1 MPYPSYPFTPLLA
14 DEEDALGL
22 SLGGDDTADDPNTDP
37 NTDPTTGA
45 NRYQATTPAV
55 APDLTVKFSA
65 PKLGELPGF
74 VGEDRVLLQK
84 PEIPETQIT
93 PMARQSGMGIG
104 TGTGPGMLQPPTID
118 QSNLQAYTQHMGT
131 SPFGKKPGF
140 WNKLAAGLYGGASVL
155 AATQAQPHV
164 SRVNPMQIAN
174 GVQGILRPG
183 QGRMMQEW
191 DLKRRG
197 LEDAARLEAMNNATR
212 MRQYGIESQDPVN
225 QSRIELNRK
234 HGQLYDAIGQS
245 KMLSALN
252 PKPTTERPATN
263 REALVARDL
272 QDRLNSADPK
282 IRTAAQQ
289 ELEAFKKQQSQRV
302 IPAAQRSAIQAL
314 KQQYLDQE
322 IDDETATIY
331 ATQDWMA
338 EQQNI
343 QAQKTKESE
352 SRVEGNQA
360 RSKRDISIA
369 NRNDRTPVGGVA
381 RPGEARAATSDA
393 VTDVVA
399 RARNAADNNPAKAID
414 YINSQT
420 QIDPRVKERALAV
433 FRKERDVKKTGPDF
447 NSIRNRIASMKS
459 GSGGSGGSGAAL
471 SPASPTIPTPA
482 TPATQ
487 STGNKPATS
496 NNYTRRVW
504 DAKTGTT
511 KPK

>member
-1 MPYPSYPFTPLLA
+1 MPYPSYPFSSPLLA

-55 APDLTVKFSA
+55 APDLMVKFSA

-104 TGTGPGMLQPPTID
+104 TGTGPGMLQPPTLD

-245 KMLSALN
+245 RMLSALN
-252 PKPTTERPATN
+252 PKPPTERPATT
-263 REALVARDL
+263 REALVTRDL
-272 QDRLNSADPK
+272 QDRLNSTDPK
-282 IRTAAQQ
+282 IQSAAQQ
-289 ELEAFKKQQSQRV
+289 ELDTWKKQQEQRLV
-302 IPAAQRSAIQAL
+302 PAADRSAVIAY
-314 KQQYLDQE
+314 KQKYINQGF
-322 IDDETATIY
+322 DDPTASIL
-331 ATQDWMA
+331 AVQDLIA
-338 EQQNI
+338 ERGNI

-360 RSKRDISIA
+360 RSKRDIAIA
-369 NRNDRTPVGGVA
+369 NKADRTPVGGV
-381 RPGEARAATSDA
+381 PNET
-393 VTDVVA
+393 
-399 RARNAADNNPAKAID
+399 KALTL
-414 YINSQT
+414 NQ
-420 QIDPRVKERALAV
+420 
-433 FRKERDVKKTGPDF
+433 KK
-447 NSIRNRIASMKS
+447 
-459 GSGGSGGSGAAL
+459 GAAL
-471 SPASPTIPTPA
+471 AKTILSQTDNNAAKAVELLDQMPDTPDATKEIKVEARDILAKQRDGKNKNTPVNPSDVVGAFDAAISNNGKPASTTPKSNGPTKKLVY
-482 TPATQ
+482 Q
-487 STGNKPATS
+487 GNGKFAP
-496 NNYTRRVW
+496 
-504 DAKTGTT
+504 DKQPG
-511 KPK
+511 K